1 LLENKEF
8 SSMKIVSRVAKIFGL
23 LLFAIIAMVMG
34 KSILDARIDY
44 DVSTDGVDIPTYSSI
59 DVPYD
64 QNNDFTRAHPFAA
77 GAIIDVDGDGSE
89 ELFLGGGPGQADA
102 ILRFEDGA
110 FELIGNLGVAK
121 SDDSESFGASVI
133 DTDGDGRDD
142 IIVSRSDGVWLHRNE
157 GGQFTSEKLPLD
169 IPDDTTPMSVGLA
182 DLNRDG
188 HFDLFVGGYIR
199 LDLVEGQNIFNKEGY
214 GGQSRLYLNNGDNTF
229 EDITESAG
237 LTYKHNTFMGIF
249 VDIDDDGFED
259 LVVAHDTGQVRTWK
273 NNGDMTF
280 SNRANPSSDE
290 YSYPMGIGVGD
301 YDNDGRVDFAFSNV
315 GSTPPNF
322 MIHGD
327 LRDDQ
332 VSNWKWLLFRNTGDF
347 TFEDTAATA
356 KVADYE
362 FSWGMALA
370 DLNLDGRDDL
380 IVSENYIGLPPHN
393 VPFLRLPGRLLI
405 QNGDGEFAA
414 VGNQAGVI
422 NKRYSIAPITADFNG
437 DGYPDIVHVNLA
449 GRSQAFISEGGD
461 AGYLKVKLPN
471 TVSSIAASVTVTLND
486 GSTLY
491 QPFVSG
497 EGLCSDP
504 SHVMIFGLGQQ
515 RVESVS
521 VRYLDGREQATS
533 GSWRNATLA
542 L

>member
-1 LLENKEF
+1 
-8 SSMKIVSRVAKIFGL
+8 MKIISRVAKGFGL
-23 LLFAIIAMVMG
+23 LLLSIIILVMG

-44 DVSTDGVDIPTYSSI
+44 DVSTDGVDIPTYSSVDI
-59 DVPYD
+59 PYD
-64 QNNDFTRAHPFAA
+64 QSNDFTSAHPFAA
-77 GAIIDVDGDGSE
+77 GAVIDVDGDGSE
-89 ELFLGGGPGQADA
+89 ELFLGGGPGQDDA
-102 ILRFEDGA
+102 ILRFKDGA
-110 FELIGNLGVAK
+110 FELIGNLGIAK
-121 SDDSESFGASVI
+121 SDDSASFGASVI

-142 IIVSRSDGVWLHRNE
+142 IIVSRNDGVWLHRNK

-188 HFDLFVGGYIR
+188 RFDLFVSGYIR

-229 EDITESAG
+229 KDITDSAG

-280 SNRANPSSDE
+280 TNRANPSSDE

-322 MIHGD
+322 AIRGD

-332 VSNWKWLLFRNTGDF
+332 VSHWKWLLFRNTGGF
-347 TFEDTAATA
+347 TFEDAAETA

-380 IVSENYIGLPPHN
+380 IVSENYIGLPPHKI
-393 VPFLRLPGRLLI
+393 PFLRLPGRLLI
-405 QNGDGEFAA
+405 QNSDGVFAA
-414 VGNQAGVI
+414 VGREAGVV

-449 GRSQAFISEGGD
+449 GRSQAFISKGGD
-461 AGYLKVKLPN
+461 AGHLKVKLPN
-471 TVSSIAASVTVTLND
+471 TVSSIAASVTITLDN

-504 SHVMIFGLGQQ
+504 SHVMIFGLGQK
-515 RVESVS
+515 RAESVS
-521 VRYLDGREQATS
+521 VRYLDGREETQS
-533 GSWRNATLA
+533 GSWRNATLV